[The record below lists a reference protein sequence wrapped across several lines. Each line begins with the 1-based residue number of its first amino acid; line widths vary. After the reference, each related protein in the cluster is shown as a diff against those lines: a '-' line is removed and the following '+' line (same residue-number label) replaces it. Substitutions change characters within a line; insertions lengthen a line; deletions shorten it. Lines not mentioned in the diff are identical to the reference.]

1 MKQIIM
7 AALLIS
13 FFLGYSGTTITDPG
27 GKSLIYPTSLL
38 LSLRISRFKQPIP
51 HSSQGRRR
59 IVKDFSGSRK
69 SRPEII
75 KYLFPP

>member
-13 FFLGYSGTTITDPG
+13 FSWGIRAQQLQIRGKVIDLSDKSPLEFANITLQTADSAFITGTTTD
-27 GKSLIYPTSLL
+27 I
-38 LSLRISRFKQPIP
+38 
-51 HSSQGRRR
+51 
-59 IVKDFSGSRK
+59 KDFSGSRK

>member
-13 FFLGYSGTTITDPG
+13 FSWGIRAQQLQIR
-27 GKSLIYPTSLL
+27 GKVIDLSDKSL